1 MVWIVSQTQT
11 AAPIIDGLVRN
22 GMLDKLLP
30 RVGVK
35 PKAGRS

>member
-1 MVWIVSQTQT
+1 MVWIVAQTRT
-11 AAPIIDGLVRN
+11 AELLIDGLDLS
-22 GMLDKLLP
+22 GMLDELLP